1 MMQKNENKKI
11 ENRLSNIM
19 KQLEPKQISEK
30 NQKKIKE
37 TSTTIKD
44 EKKKEIKFFPT
55 KEEILKVSKEI
66 EIESEINFKNL
77 IPFKYLE
84 EELKKEIIENLK
96 KNDGIDLS
104 EKLIDRF

>member
-55 KEEILKVSKEI
+55 KEEILNYVQSLKET
-66 EIESEINFKNL
+66 L
-77 IPFKYLE
+77 QMLLE
-84 EELKKEIIENLK
+84 EKQPAH
-96 KNDGIDLS
+96 
-104 EKLIDRF
+104 